1 MMSMAIGYLVP
12 AILLC
17 IALYIL
23 FRVFSPGS
31 RGGIDGKLIWTDH
44 GRQTKAFSNRTFK
57 IFGKP
62 DLMYRIRGGVKAVEY
77 KHRNGPVFKSD
88 IAQALAAALAARGE
102 GYKVVQVLVKT
113 RTNDVTIELKQSDR
127 ALYQRLEGLIHDV
140 RNAKTGKK
148 MSKNPERRKCY
159 SCAYR
164 DACQ

>member
-12 AILLC
+12 GILLC

-23 FRVFSPGS
+23 FRVFRPGN
-31 RGGIDGKLIWTDH
+31 RGEIKGKLIWTDH
-44 GRQTKAFSNRTFK
+44 GRQTKAFSNRTYK
-57 IFGKP
+57 VFGKP

-77 KHRNGPVFKSD
+77 KHRNGPIFKSD
-88 IAQALAAALAARGE
+88 IAQALAASLAARGE

-113 RTNDVTIELKQSDR
+113 RTEQATIDIKHSDR
-127 ALYQRLEGLIHDV
+127 VLFERLEGLINDV
-140 RNAKTGKK
+140 RDAKAGKSMRRK
-148 MSKNPERRKCY
+148 PERRKCY